1 MPKKEYTKGGYH
13 VNRYINDEVET
24 DEQKVKKYKLQ
35 KRKSLSNE
43 QQKIKPTTTNEH
55 AKTALN
61 EIKEVKEIE
70 EEKAKNNNK
79 KPNKD
84 EDDLTKGG
92 RIMVFNFCS

>member
-1 MPKKEYTKGGYH
+1 MPKKEYTKGYH
-13 VNRYINDEVET
+13 VNKYLNEGDKTEE
-24 DEQKVKKYKLQ
+24 EKVKKYKLQ
-35 KRKSLSNE
+35 KRKSLRNE
-43 QQKIKPTTTNEH
+43 QLKIKLTTTNEN

-70 EEKAKNNNK
+70 EEQSKSNTK

-92 RIMVFNFCS
+92 RIMVFNFCG